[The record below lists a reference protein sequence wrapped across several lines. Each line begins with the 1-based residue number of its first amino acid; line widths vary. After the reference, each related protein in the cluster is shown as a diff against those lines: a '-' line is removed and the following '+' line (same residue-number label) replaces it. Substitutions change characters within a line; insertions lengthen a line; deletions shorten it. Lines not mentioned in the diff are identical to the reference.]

1 MPLGLPVNFRVI
13 LTKTRSYKT
22 MEISIESVTNPERL
36 AGGMLKDPVTFRSRV
51 VPCFTNNVLIC
62 ASIILGTKVMNKT
75 GNILSICFVSS
86 TSVVVQRFHL

>member
-1 MPLGLPVNFRVI
+1 
-13 LTKTRSYKT
+13 
-22 MEISIESVTNPERL
+22 
-36 AGGMLKDPVTFRSRV
+36 MLKDPVTFRSRV